1 MSSKPA
7 HSSLDMNRLLLIV
20 AIGLIGIPTVTAQEY
35 KDANSRPL
43 SVFVHF
49 ESDAPTFPDANS
61 RALAVFVHV
70 ETEFPSFTD
79 ANSRAVSL
87 FLDYGTLNPSYVDA
101 NSRAISLF
109 VERGPERFTPLD
121 AVSHEASLYVPPYE
135 LPEAA
140 DALRYAAGLMEWTS
154 TAGKRLDL
162 QWPATPNG
170 ITFDDAVR
178 IIRLS
183 VGLDRWY

>member
-1 MSSKPA
+1 
-7 HSSLDMNRLLLIV
+7 MNRHLSIAIV
-20 AIGLIGIPTVTAQEY
+20 VLVGMTTANAQEY
-35 KDANSRPL
+35 TEANSRAL
-43 SVFVHF
+43 SVFVHS
-49 ESDAPTFPDANS
+49 ESEAPTFADANS

-70 ETEFPSFTD
+70 ETEFPSFAD

-87 FLDYGTLNPSYVDA
+87 FLDYGTQNPAYSDA
-101 NSRAISLF
+101 NSRATTMF
-109 VERGPERFTPLD
+109 VERGPQHFIAVD
-121 AVSHEASLYVPPYE
+121 AVSSEASLYVPPYE